1 MNIQL
6 KQDAL
11 VFSHVTIFR
20 NGIESIV
27 VMKGYLQINML
38 RGCARYIYKKD
49 TINNIKFRSLCE
61 MKLYIDSYFL

>member
-27 VMKGYLQINML
+27 VMKGYLQINMV
-38 RGCARYIYKKD
+38 RGCARCIHKKD
-49 TINNIKFRSLCE
+49 TINNIKFSSLCE